1 MNLSIWKR
9 FVLTTIFAEAIVA
22 LTTTVLI
29 ISIAARISVTPPGYA
44 QADNMTGDENMT
56 EGNMTA
62 PGIAGSG
69 QALYH
74 LYFPESNQTM

>member
-1 MNLSIWKR
+1 MNSSIWKR
-9 FVLTTIFAEAIVA
+9 FVLTSIFAAAIVA

-29 ISIAARISVTPPGYA
+29 TSIAARSSVTPPGYA

-69 QALYH
+69 QAT
-74 LYFPESNQTM
+74 PVMPPP